1 MNSQQIKDGATLT
14 RPRPVFSPGRLVSA
28 VVVLILAAMLVHGL
42 VSNEKF
48 RWDQVAIYLFHP
60 TVMRGIMWTLI
71 LTVVSMLIGVF
82 LAVTM
87 AIMRQSPNPIMKGV
101 SWTYI
106 WFFRGTPI
114 YTQLLFWGML
124 PTLYSTL
131 SLGVPFGPELLTFDT
146 NTVISPAVAAILG
159 LGLNEGAY
167 LAEIVRS
174 GLNAVDAGQE
184 EAARALGMRRSQIL
198 RRIILPQAM
207 RVIIPPTGN
216 ETISMLKTTSL
227 VLAVPFT
234 LEITFATQTIGQR
247 LFLPI
252 PLLLVAAIWYL
263 TITSILMVVQSHI
276 ESYFGRGFDERT
288 GGDKKPSGPSKLRAI
303 TESGTT
309 KDDPFLEYT
318 P

>member
-1 MNSQQIKDGATLT
+1 MNSQKLKDGATLT

-42 VSNEKF
+42 FSNEKF
-48 RWDQVAIYLFHP
+48 RWDQVAIYIFHP
-60 TVMRGIMWTLI
+60 TVLRGIMWTLI
-71 LTVVSMLIGVF
+71 LTVVSMLIGVI

-174 GLNAVDAGQE
+174 GLNAVDSGQE

-263 TITSILMVVQSHI
+263 TITSILMVIQSHI

-288 GGDKKPSGPSKLRAI
+288 GGDKKSAGSRKMRAMA
-303 TESGTT
+303 ESGTT

>member
-1 MNSQQIKDGATLT
+1 MNSQKIKDGATLT

-28 VVVLILAAMLVHGL
+28 VVVLVLAAMLVHGL
-42 VSNEKF
+42 VANEKF

-60 TVMRGIMWTLI
+60 TVLRGIMWTLI
-71 LTVVSMLIGVF
+71 LTVVSMLIGVI

-174 GLNAVDAGQE
+174 GLNAVDSGQE

-263 TITSILMVVQSHI
+263 TITSILMVIQSHI

-288 GGDKKPSGPSKLRAI
+288 GGDKKSSGSRKMRAMA
-303 TESGTT
+303 ESGTT

>member
-1 MNSQQIKDGATLT
+1 MNSQKLKYGAMLT

-48 RWDQVAIYLFHP
+48 RWDQVATYIFHP
-60 TVMRGIMWTLI
+60 TVLRGIMWTLI
-71 LTVVSMLIGVF
+71 LTVVSMLIGVI

-174 GLNAVDAGQE
+174 GLNAVDSGQE

-263 TITSILMVVQSHI
+263 TITSILMVIQSHI

-288 GGDKKPSGPSKLRAI
+288 GGDKKSAGSRKMRAM

>member
-1 MNSQQIKDGATLT
+1 MNSQKLKDGATLT

-48 RWDQVAIYLFHP
+48 RWDQVAIYIFHP
-60 TVMRGIMWTLI
+60 TVLRGIMWTLI
-71 LTVVSMLIGVF
+71 LTVVSMLIGVI

-174 GLNAVDAGQE
+174 GLNAVDSGQE

-263 TITSILMVVQSHI
+263 TITSILMVIQSHI

-288 GGDKKPSGPSKLRAI
+288 GGDKKSAGSRKMRAM

>member
-1 MNSQQIKDGATLT
+1 MNSQKLKDGATLT

-42 VSNEKF
+42 VTNEKF
-48 RWDQVAIYLFHP
+48 RWDQVAIYIFHP
-60 TVMRGIMWTLI
+60 TVLRGIMWTLI
-71 LTVVSMLIGVF
+71 LTVVSMLIGVI

-174 GLNAVDAGQE
+174 GLNAVDSGQE

-207 RVIIPPTGN
+207 RIIIPPTGN

-263 TITSILMVVQSHI
+263 TITSILMVIQNHI

-288 GGDKKPSGPSKLRAI
+288 GGDKKSAGSRKMRAMA
-303 TESGTT
+303 ESGTT

>member
-1 MNSQQIKDGATLT
+1 MNSQKLKDGATLT

-48 RWDQVAIYLFHP
+48 RWDQVAIYIFHP
-60 TVMRGIMWTLI
+60 TVLRGIMWTLI
-71 LTVVSMLIGVF
+71 LTVVSMLIGVI

-174 GLNAVDAGQE
+174 GLNAVDSGQE

-263 TITSILMVVQSHI
+263 TITSILMVIQSHI

-288 GGDKKPSGPSKLRAI
+288 GKKRKPTGSRKQRAMA
-303 TESGTT
+303 ESGTT

>member
-1 MNSQQIKDGATLT
+1 MNSQKLKDGATLT

-28 VVVLILAAMLVHGL
+28 VVVLVLAAMLVHGL
-42 VSNEKF
+42 VANEKF

>member
-1 MNSQQIKDGATLT
+1 MNSQKLKDGAMLT

-42 VSNEKF
+42 VTNEKF
-48 RWDQVAIYLFHP
+48 RWDQVATYIFHP
-60 TVMRGIMWTLI
+60 TVLRGIMWTLI
-71 LTVVSMLIGVF
+71 LTVVSMLIGVI

-174 GLNAVDAGQE
+174 GLNAVDSGQE

-263 TITSILMVVQSHI
+263 TITSILMVIQSHI

-288 GGDKKPSGPSKLRAI
+288 GGAKKSAGSRKMRALA
-303 TESGTT
+303 ESGTT

>member
-1 MNSQQIKDGATLT
+1 MNSQKIKDGAALT
-14 RPRPVFSPGRLVSA
+14 RPRPVFSPGRVVSA
-28 VVVLILAAMLVHGL
+28 VVVLVLAAMLVHGL
-42 VSNEKF
+42 VANEKF

-60 TVMRGIMWTLI
+60 TVLRGIMWTLI
-71 LTVVSMLIGVF
+71 LTVVSMLIGVI

-174 GLNAVDAGQE
+174 GLNAVDSGQE

-263 TITSILMVVQSHI
+263 TITSILMVIQSHI

-288 GGDKKPSGPSKLRAI
+288 GGDKKPAGSRKMRAMA
-303 TESGTT
+303 ESGTT

>member
-1 MNSQQIKDGATLT
+1 
-14 RPRPVFSPGRLVSA
+14 
-28 VVVLILAAMLVHGL
+28 
-42 VSNEKF
+42 
-48 RWDQVAIYLFHP
+48 
-60 TVMRGIMWTLI
+60 
-71 LTVVSMLIGVF
+71 
-82 LAVTM
+82 
-87 AIMRQSPNPIMKGV
+87 
-101 SWTYI
+101 
-106 WFFRGTPI
+106 
-114 YTQLLFWGML
+114 
-124 PTLYSTL
+124 
-131 SLGVPFGPELLTFDT
+131 
-146 NTVISPAVAAILG
+146 
-159 LGLNEGAY
+159 
-167 LAEIVRS
+167 
-174 GLNAVDAGQE
+174 
-184 EAARALGMRRSQIL
+184 MRRSQIL

-263 TITSILMVVQSHI
+263 TITSILMVIQSHI

-288 GGDKKPSGPSKLRAI
+288 GGDKKSAGSRKMRAMA
-303 TESGTT
+303 ESGTT

>member
-1 MNSQQIKDGATLT
+1 MNSQKLKDGATLT
-14 RPRPVFSPGRLVSA
+14 RPRPVSSPGRPVSA

-48 RWDQVAIYLFHP
+48 RWDQVAIYIFHP
-60 TVMRGIMWTLI
+60 TVLRGIMWTLI
-71 LTVVSMLIGVF
+71 LTVVSMLIGVI

-174 GLNAVDAGQE
+174 GLNAVDSGQE

-263 TITSILMVVQSHI
+263 TITSILMVIQSHI

-288 GGDKKPSGPSKLRAI
+288 GGDKKPAGSRKMRAMA
-303 TESGTT
+303 ESGTT

>member
-1 MNSQQIKDGATLT
+1 MNSQKLKDGATLT

-48 RWDQVAIYLFHP
+48 RWDQVAIYIFHP
-60 TVMRGIMWTLI
+60 TVLRGIMWTLI
-71 LTVVSMLIGVF
+71 LTVVSMLIGVI

-174 GLNAVDAGQE
+174 GLNAVDSGQE

-263 TITSILMVVQSHI
+263 TITSILMVIQSHI

-288 GGDKKPSGPSKLRAI
+288 GGDKKPAGSRKMRAMA
-303 TESGTT
+303 ESGTT
-309 KDDPFLEYT
+309 KDDAFLEYT

>member
-1 MNSQQIKDGATLT
+1 MNSQKLKDGATLT

-48 RWDQVAIYLFHP
+48 RWDQVAIYIFHP
-60 TVMRGIMWTLI
+60 TVLRGIMWTLI
-71 LTVVSMLIGVF
+71 LTVVSMLIGVI

-146 NTVISPAVAAILG
+146 NTVIRPAVAAILG

-174 GLNAVDAGQE
+174 GLNAVDSGQE

-263 TITSILMVVQSHI
+263 TITSILMVIQSHI

-288 GGDKKPSGPSKLRAI
+288 GGDKKPAGSRKMRAMA
-303 TESGTT
+303 ESGTT

>member
-1 MNSQQIKDGATLT
+1 MNSQKLKYGAMLT

-48 RWDQVAIYLFHP
+48 RWDQVATYIFHP
-60 TVMRGIMWTLI
+60 TVLRGIMWTLV
-71 LTVVSMLIGVF
+71 LTVVSMLIGVI

-174 GLNAVDAGQE
+174 GLNAVDSGQE

-252 PLLLVAAIWYL
+252 PLLPAAAIWYL
-263 TITSILMVVQSHI
+263 TITSILMVIQSHI

-288 GGDKKPSGPSKLRAI
+288 GGDKKSAGSRKMRAMA
-303 TESGTT
+303 ESGTT

>member
-1 MNSQQIKDGATLT
+1 MNSQKLKYGAMLT

-28 VVVLILAAMLVHGL
+28 AVVLILAAMLVHGL

-48 RWDQVAIYLFHP
+48 RWDQVATYIFHP
-60 TVMRGIMWTLI
+60 TVLRGIMWTLI
-71 LTVVSMLIGVF
+71 LTVVSMLIGVI

-174 GLNAVDAGQE
+174 GLNAVDSGQE

-252 PLLLVAAIWYL
+252 PLLLAAAIWYL
-263 TITSILMVVQSHI
+263 TITSILMVIQSHI

-288 GGDKKPSGPSKLRAI
+288 GGDKKSAGSRKMRAMA
-303 TESGTT
+303 ESGTT